1 MYDQRQAME
10 REAVK
15 HPEGFPG
22 RVGLQ
27 QRVLAAYRTGLMDRL
42 AAACQGGLGVFAGQ
56 AGQEEAISGAE
67 DLEIAQYTRANNLQ
81 FVPAASPLYFLW
93 QTNLQKWLV
102 DWDPHVLILEANA
115 RYLSNR
121 IAIRW
126 MKSRGRPVIGW
137 GLGAPAVAG
146 KSPLEKVIS
155 ALINR
160 SRQKYLLS
168 CDALVSYSR
177 KGAEEYRRLGF
188 PSGNIFL
195 APNAVAPKPENPPP
209 RRERGFSGRPVLL
222 FVGRLQERKRIDNLL
237 LACSTFPVD
246 QRPQVYIVGDGPARQ
261 QFQQLAE
268 AICPQAKFFGALRGQ
283 ELIPLFTAADL
294 FVLPGTGGLAVQ
306 EAMAYGLPV
315 VVAKGDGTQN
325 DLVRPENGWLVAPD
339 DREALETA
347 IRQALSDPARLRK
360 MGEESFRIVSQEV
373 NLETMVAVFLR
384 VLWKVFNK

>member
-15 HPEGFPG
+15 HQEGFPG
-22 RVGLQ
+22 RLGLQ
-27 QRVLAAYRTGLMDRL
+27 QRVLPAYRTGLMDRL
-42 AAACQGGLGVFAGQ
+42 AAACQGGLSVFAGQ
-56 AGQEEAISGAE
+56 AGQEEAISGGE
-67 DLEIAQYTRANNLQ
+67 ELELAQYVRANNLQ
-81 FVPAASPLYFLW
+81 LVPAASPLYVLW
-93 QTNLQKWLV
+93 QTNLHKWLV
-102 DWDPHVLILEANA
+102 DWDPHVLVLEANA

-121 IAIRW
+121 TAIRW

-146 KSPLEKVIS
+146 KSPLARVIS

-160 SRQKYLLS
+160 SRRKYLLS

-177 KGAEEYRRLGF
+177 KGAAEYRRLGF
-188 PSGNIFL
+188 PSENIFV
-195 APNAVAPKPENPPP
+195 APNAVAAKPENPPP

-246 QRPQVYIVGDGPARQ
+246 QRPQVNIVGDGPALQ
-261 QFQQLAE
+261 QLQQLAE
-268 AICPQAKFFGALRGQ
+268 AIYPQAEFFGALRGQ

-315 VVAKGDGTQN
+315 VVAEGDGTQN

-339 DREALETA
+339 DREALKTA
-347 IRQALSDPARLRK
+347 IRQAVSDPARLRK